1 MDFNKLFKKNEKLNK
16 TSLDFS
22 SLTINMVN
30 ATNFDYKNHFAQLKK
45 IILEKYPELF
55 EEWTGYVPNYQVDL
69 NIDHSVRV
77 PPQMVP
83 IKMMNANKAKLDKWV
98 ADWIIEPIS
107 YKEHDSFMLSLNPV
121 EKRTR

>member
-1 MDFNKLFKKNEKLNK
+1 MRIQIDLDFNKLFKKNEKLNK

-55 EEWTGYVPNYQVDL
+55 EE
-69 NIDHSVRV
+69 
-77 PPQMVP
+77 
-83 IKMMNANKAKLDKWV
+83 
-98 ADWIIEPIS
+98 
-107 YKEHDSFMLSLNPV
+107 
-121 EKRTR
+121 